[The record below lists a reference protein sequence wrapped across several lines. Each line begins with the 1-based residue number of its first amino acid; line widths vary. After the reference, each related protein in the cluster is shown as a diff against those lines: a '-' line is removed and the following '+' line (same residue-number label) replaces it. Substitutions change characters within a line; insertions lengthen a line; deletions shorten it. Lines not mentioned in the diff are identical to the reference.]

1 MFKVTEVEITE
12 IADPFKIL
20 IGKRYELM
28 LDLEVEEDDE
38 LFDEQGVKLRVVYV
52 VDEEKSAIS
61 RYEFLNAVTSKYI
74 DIEMEDDEL
83 AYITQLCKEQI
94 ELED

>member
-20 IGKRYELM
+20 QGKRYELM
-28 LDLEVEEDDE
+28 MSLDVEEDDE
-38 LFDEQGVKLRVVYV
+38 LYEDQGVQLRVVYV
-52 VDEEKSAIS
+52 VDGETRSIA
-61 RYEFLNAVTSKYI
+61 RYEFLNAVTNKYI

-83 AYITQLCKEQI
+83 AYIEQLCKEQVTA
-94 ELED
+94 EQ